1 MTRALVYGLAVA
13 GTATARA
20 LVRHDVEVVA
30 VDDTVTDERR
40 RFAAELG
47 IELVEAPDDDTL
59 RSLVESCDEICP
71 SPGVPEHH
79 RVIAMATS
87 AGRPLA
93 TELELAYRW
102 EQQRPGGPRPMLA
115 VTGTD
120 GKTTTT
126 LLAVAML
133 RAGGVA
139 TVDAGNTDT
148 PLVDAIELDLDA
160 FVVECTSFR
169 LAWAP
174 TFRADAAAWL
184 NLAPD
189 HLDWHRSLATY
200 EAAKSAVFTN
210 QRPSDAAIGFADDPV
225 VLAHLAAA
233 PGRQRTFGLVD
244 ADYRLEVVD
253 GEDWLTGPDGPIA
266 PRRSM
271 ARDLPHDITNAL
283 AASALVLEAGLVDRG
298 AIERALGEFQ
308 GPPHRLSK
316 IGEWDGVAWY
326 DDSKATTPHAA
337 ATAVAAFERV
347 VLIAGGYD
355 KRVDLAPMAAE
366 QGRVVALVANGDTGP
381 ALPNIFDQVE
391 RTTVVATL
399 AEAVDAALAI
409 AQPGDTVL
417 LSPGCASFDQF
428 SGFEARGDAFCDL
441 VRAAHRSPSSP
452 GGST

>member
-13 GTATARA
+13 GRSTAQA
-20 LVRHDVEVVA
+20 LVRRGIDVVA
-30 VDDTVTDERR
+30 VDDEVTEERR
-40 RFAAELG
+40 RFADELG
-47 IELVEAPDDDTL
+47 IELLEAPDDATL
-59 RSLVESCDEICP
+59 GRLLASCAYAAP

-79 RVIAMATS
+79 RVVDAA
-87 AGRPLA
+87 AAAECPLV

-102 EQQRPGGPRPMLA
+102 EQERAGGPRPMLA

-126 LLAVAML
+126 LLAVEML
-133 RAGGVA
+133 RAAGRRS
-139 TVDAGNTDT
+139 VDAGNTDT
-148 PLVDAIELDLDA
+148 PLVDAIEMDLDA

-174 TFRADAAAWL
+174 TFRADAAVWL

-200 EAAKSAVFTN
+200 EAAKATIFRNQHAV
-210 QRPSDAAIGFADDPV
+210 DAAIGFADDAV
-225 VLAHLAAA
+225 VMRHLAAA
-233 PGRQRTFGLVD
+233 PGRHRTFGLSG
-244 ADYRLEVVD
+244 ADYRLGRVE
-253 GEDWLTGPDGPIA
+253 GEDWLLGPAGPIA
-266 PRRSM
+266 PRRAM

-283 AASALVLEAGLVDRG
+283 AAAALVLETGLADEDAVR
-298 AIERALGEFQ
+298 RALERFS

-316 IGEWDGVAWY
+316 VGEWDGIAWY

-337 ATAVAAFERV
+337 ATAIAAFDRV

-355 KRVDLAPMAAE
+355 KRVDLSPMATDQA
-366 QGRVVALVANGDTGP
+366 RLVALVANGDTGP
-381 ALPNIFDQVE
+381 ALAEMFDEVE
-391 RTTVVATL
+391 HSVVVDSL
-399 AEAVDAALAI
+399 AEAVDAARTI

-428 SGFEARGDAFCDL
+428 SGFGARGDAFCEL
-441 VRAAHRSPSSP
+441 VLEAHRDATH
-452 GGST
+452 GGCP